1 MKNEQKMQMWMA
13 GGFLGL
19 IILITIIAGVASSN
33 AKPSTTNNFVSTQTS
48 AITPS
53 DHLHG
58 AAGSAVSLIEY
69 GDFQCP
75 ACGAYEPLVQQL
87 YTQYGNKV
95 QFVFRNFPLIQVHQN
110 AMIAAQAAEAANL
123 QGKYWE
129 MHDMLY
135 SKQKDWSETPNASVV
150 ANYFDKYAQT
160 LGLNVA
166 KFNTDI
172 NSDTVKARVQSDVTL
187 ANAAQLNHTPT
198 FFINLA
204 QIQNPQSLTEFQK
217 DLDTALASSTT
228 TR

>member
-1 MKNEQKMQMWMA
+1 MA

-48 AITPS
+48 AITAA
-53 DHLHG
+53 DHSHG
-58 AAGSAVSLIEY
+58 ASTSQINFIEY

-87 YTQYGNKV
+87 FAQYGSKV
-95 QFVFRNFPLIQVHQN
+95 QFVFRNFPLIQVHKN

-129 MHDMLY
+129 MHDLLY
-135 SKQKDWSETPNASVV
+135 SKQKDLSETPNASVV

-172 NSDTVKARVQSDVTL
+172 NSDAVKARIESDVTL
-187 ANAAQLNHTPT
+187 ANAAQVNHTPT